1 MKDANDTIAKKE
13 HDNRR
18 QEALLQEVGSK
29 ANTVNEKVQRCP
41 RCCYPALSRA
51 FVALKALF
59 SLDDKHTA
67 LMDQLNDLAALRFT
81 GQPQSASRFLLVTAC
96 GRLMGHRG
104 LLFS

>member
-29 ANTVNEKVQRCP
+29 ANTVNGRVQRCP
-41 RCCYPALSRA
+41 RCCHPALSRA

-67 LMDQLNDLAALRFT
+67 LMEQLHDLAALRFT
-81 GQPQSASRFLLVTAC
+81 GQPRSASRFLLEAAC
-96 GRLMGHRG
+96 
-104 LLFS
+104 FD

>member
-29 ANTVNEKVQRCP
+29 ANTVNGRVQRCP
-41 RCCYPALSRA
+41 RCCHPALSRA

-67 LMDQLNDLAALRFT
+67 LMEQLHDLAALRFT
-81 GQPQSASRFLLVTAC
+81 GQPQSASRLLLEAAC
-96 GRLMGHRG
+96 GLLMGHRG

>member
-29 ANTVNEKVQRCP
+29 ANTVNEKVRRCP
-41 RCCYPALSRA
+41 RCCHPALSRA
-51 FVALKALF
+51 FVALKALL

-67 LMDQLNDLAALRFT
+67 LMEQLHDLAAL
-81 GQPQSASRFLLVTAC
+81 ASRVNLKAPPVFCSKPLV
-96 GRLMGHRG
+96 G
-104 LLFS
+104 F